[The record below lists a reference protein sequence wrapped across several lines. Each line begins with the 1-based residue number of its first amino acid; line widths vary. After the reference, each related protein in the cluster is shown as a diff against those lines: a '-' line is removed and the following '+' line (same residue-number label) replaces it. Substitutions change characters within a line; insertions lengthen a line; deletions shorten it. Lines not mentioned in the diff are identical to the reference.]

1 MPTLLLRLAGP
12 MQSWGTTSRFDQRDT
27 GKEPSKSGVIG
38 LLAAALGIDREVWD
52 EDLRSLAALAMA
64 VRHDRPG
71 VLKYDYQTA
80 GQGTDDIVGPDG
92 EIQQR
97 SRIILAS
104 GKHPSGAHL
113 GDGVQSW
120 RYYLADAVF
129 LVGLEGPDRSLLERA
144 HAALQNPVWPLAL
157 GRKSYVPAESVW
169 LADGLVDAL
178 LLPALAARPWLAT
191 PRCGETMPA
200 QLLVSLESQDGSGA
214 LRMDQPLSSFAERR
228 FGARHVRSDWVM
240 LEREPNDATA

>member
-38 LLAAALGIDREVWD
+38 LLAAALGIDRENWN
-52 EDLRSLAALAMA
+52 DLEPLTRLMMG

-80 GQGTDDIVGPDG
+80 GQGTYEATLSDG
-92 EIQQR
+92 SKQRR
-97 SRIILAS
+97 SRVILAN
-104 GKHPSGAHL
+104 GTHPSGAHL

-120 RYYLADAVF
+120 RHYLSDAAF
-129 LVGLEGPDRSLLERA
+129 LVGLEGTDRSLLERA

-157 GRKSYVPAESVW
+157 GRKSYVPSESVW
-169 LADGLVDAL
+169 FEGGINEAPL
-178 LLPALAARPWLAT
+178 LEALAARPWLGTLRRFESA
-191 PRCGETMPA
+191 PER
-200 QLLVSLESQDGSGA
+200 LLVSVESQDGSGA

-228 FGARHVRSDWVM
+228 FGARYVRSDWVS
-240 LEREPNDATA
+240 LAQEATDVPA